1 MICFAV
7 TIYNTAS
14 RMESETKITFIVVG
28 THPENTAHLSLVC
41 AFQDCEIK
49 ALALKGLTVFQPYL
63 F

>member
-1 MICFAV
+1 
-7 TIYNTAS
+7 
-14 RMESETKITFIVVG
+14 MESETKITFIVVG